1 MNKKLI
7 SIIVPMYNEQEVIH
21 ICYDRVKSVLDN
33 LTEYNYEIICIN
45 DGSKD
50 KTLGIL
56 EEIAKKDDKIKIAS
70 FSRNF
75 GHQAA
80 VSAGLKL
87 STGNVVVVI
96 DADMQDPPEL
106 IVDMLKLYD
115 QGNSVVYAKRSVRK
129 GESKFKVYT
138 AKLFYRL
145 INKISDINIPMDAG
159 DFRLLSR
166 EVVDVINSMPE
177 NNKYLRGLYSYAGFK
192 QVPIEYE
199 REERQAGKT
208 KYTLKKMIKLALD
221 GIISLSTKPLK
232 IVGFLGF
239 SSIILSLCLFIYA
252 IVSYIVKENNI
263 LSGWTSIIITIVFF
277 GGVQLISLW
286 IISEY
291 IARIYDE
298 TKRRPEY
305 IIEKKINF

>member
-1 MNKKLI
+1 MEKKTISLI
-7 SIIVPMYNEQEVIH
+7 IPMYNEEEMVK
-21 ICYDRVKSVLDN
+21 ICYDRVKKVLN
-33 LTEYNYEIICIN
+33 NIEEYDYEIICVN

-50 KTLGIL
+50 NTFNIL
-56 EEIAKKDDKIKIAS
+56 EDISQKDKKFKIIS

-75 GHQAA
+75 GHQPA
-80 VSAGLKL
+80 VSSGLK
-87 STGNVVVVI
+87 SSSGDIAIVI

-106 IVDMLKLYD
+106 IVDMLKLYE
-115 QGNSVVYAKRSVRK
+115 QGNSVVYAKRINRK
-129 GESKFKVYT
+129 GESKFKIYS
-138 AKLFYRL
+138 AKMFYKL
-145 INKISDINIPMDAG
+145 INKISDIYVPEDAG

-166 EVVDVINSMPE
+166 EVINVINSMPE
-177 NNKYLRGLYSYAGFK
+177 KNKYLRGLYSYAGFA

-199 REERQAGKT
+199 RDVREAGKT
-208 KYTLKKMIKLALD
+208 KYTLGKMIKLALD

-239 SSIILSLCLFIYA
+239 TSIIVSLCILIYA
-252 IVSYIVKENNI
+252 ILSFIFKTDNI

-298 TKRRPEY
+298 TKKRPEY

>member
-33 LTEYNYEIICIN
+33 LTGYNYEIICIN

-50 KTLGIL
+50 KTLEIL

-239 SSIILSLCLFIYA
+239 SSIIVSLCLFIYA

>member
-1 MNKKLI
+1 MKNKII
-7 SIIVPMYNEQEVIH
+7 SVVIPMYNEQEVAQ
-21 ICYDRVKSVLDN
+21 ICYSRVKKVLEDIN
-33 LTEYNYEIICIN
+33 DYDYEIICIN

-50 KTLGIL
+50 NTLSIL
-56 EEIAKKDDKIKIAS
+56 TEIANQDKKIKVLS

-75 GHQAA
+75 GHQPA
-80 VSAGLKL
+80 VSAGLKE
-87 STGNVVVVI
+87 STGDLTVVI

-106 IVDMLKLYD
+106 IPDMIKLYE
-115 QGNSVVYAKRSVRK
+115 QGNSVVYARRTVRK
-129 GESKFKVYT
+129 GESKFKIYT
-138 AKLFYRL
+138 AKMFYKL
-145 INKISDINIPMDAG
+145 INNISDINIPMDAG
-159 DFRLLSR
+159 DFRLLGR
-166 EVVDVINSMPE
+166 NVVDVINSMPE

-192 QVPIEYE
+192 QVPIDYE

-208 KYTLKKMIKLALD
+208 KYTMKKMIKLALD

-239 SSIILSLCLFIYA
+239 TSVIVSLCLLIYA
-252 IVSYIVKENNI
+252 ILSYILKYNNI

>member
-1 MNKKLI
+1 MDKV
-7 SIIVPMYNEQEVIH
+7 SIIIPMYNEEEVVK
-21 ICYDRVKSVLDN
+21 ICYNRVKNVLEAIK
-33 LTEYNYEIICIN
+33 EYDYEIICVD
-45 DGSKD
+45 DGSVDNTLKLLED
-50 KTLGIL
+50 ISKTDS
-56 EEIAKKDDKIKIAS
+56 KVKIVS

-75 GHQAA
+75 GHQPA

-87 STGNVVVVI
+87 SSGNAAIVI

-106 IVDMLKLYD
+106 ISDMLKLYKE
-115 QGNSVVYAKRSVRK
+115 GNSVVYAKRKSRK
-129 GESKFKVYT
+129 GESKFKIYT
-138 AKLFYRL
+138 AKIFYRL
-145 INKISDINIPMDAG
+145 INKMSDINIPMDAG

-192 QVPIEYE
+192 QIPIEYE

-208 KYTLKKMIKLALD
+208 KYTLKKMVKLALN

-232 IVGFLGF
+232 IVGVLGF
-239 SSIILSLCLFIYA
+239 SSVIIALCLFIYA
-252 IVSYIVKENNI
+252 IISYIVKQDNI
-263 LSGWTSIIITIVFF
+263 LSGWTSIIITIIFF

-286 IISEY
+286 IMSEY

>member
-1 MNKKLI
+1 
-7 SIIVPMYNEQEVIH
+7 MYNEQEVVH
-21 ICYDRVKSVLDN
+21 ICYDRVKKVLEN
-33 LTEYNYEIICIN
+33 LKEYDYEIICIN

-50 KTLGIL
+50 KTLEML
-56 EEIAKKDDKIKIAS
+56 EEMGSKNKKVKIAS

-75 GHQAA
+75 GHQQA

-106 IVDMLKLYD
+106 ITEMLKLYNE
-115 QGNSVVYAKRSVRK
+115 GNSVVYAKRNRRK
-129 GESKFKVYT
+129 GESKFKIYT

-145 INKISDINIPMDAG
+145 INKISDISIPMDAG

-192 QVPIEYE
+192 QVPIEFE

-239 SSIILSLCLFIYA
+239 SSIIVSLCLFIYA
-252 IVSYIVKENNI
+252 IVSYIVKDNNI

>member
-1 MNKKLI
+1 MSKKLI

-33 LTEYNYEIICIN
+33 LTEYDYEIICIN

-50 KTLGIL
+50 KTLEIL

-239 SSIILSLCLFIYA
+239 SSIIVSLCLFIYA

>member
-1 MNKKLI
+1 MDKV
-7 SIIVPMYNEQEVIH
+7 SIIIPMYNEEEVVR
-21 ICYDRVKSVLDN
+21 ICYNRVKKVLEDIK
-33 LTEYNYEIICIN
+33 EYDYEIICVD
-45 DGSKD
+45 DGSID
-50 KTLGIL
+50 NTLKLL
-56 EEIAKKDDKIKIAS
+56 EEISKLDSKVKVVS

-75 GHQAA
+75 GHQPA

-87 STGNVVVVI
+87 SSGNAVVVL

-106 IVDMLKLYD
+106 ISDMLKLYKE
-115 QGNSVVYAKRSVRK
+115 GNGVVYAKRKSRK
-129 GESKFKVYT
+129 GESKFKIYT
-138 AKLFYRL
+138 AKVFYRL
-145 INKISDINIPMDAG
+145 INKMSDINIPMDAG

-192 QVPIEYE
+192 QIPIEYE

-208 KYTLKKMIKLALD
+208 KYTLKKMVKLALN

-232 IVGFLGF
+232 MVGILGF
-239 SSIILSLCLFIYA
+239 SSVIISLCLFVYA
-252 IVSYIVKENNI
+252 IISYIIKQDNI
-263 LSGWTSIIITIVFF
+263 LSGWTSIIITIIFF

-286 IISEY
+286 IMSEY

-305 IIEKKINF
+305 IIEKKINL